1 MFLGGLANSLSL
13 TKAANIQ
20 FVYEKIDTCFS
31 LKDFLLSLNLVS
43 FQFSNFP
50 CGNCNARSWKLY
62 LVISVFWPWIVI
74 IPGCPN
80 ICMQRMNLSSER
92 TTEVTWVGDRVETY
106 SGKVTSAIQKP
117 SFEDQMVS
125 ILYNRVASIV
135 GPPPKLTSFWI
146 ISSNFLSNSP
156 FPPSP
161 AGRLQRLESPCPQQ
175 LHLLYTYYIKHHLL
189 TTSKLFLLFH
199 HLILVY
205 FWRNINIVVVCDTRA
220 ALRWVVTE
228 SICITTAFIYYWA
241 SLVTLSFCPT
251 KYTKV

>member
-1 MFLGGLANSLSL
+1 MFLGGLAISLSL
-13 TKAANIQ
+13 TKAANIE
-20 FVYEKIDTCFS
+20 FFNEKVDNYFS
-31 LKDFLLSLNLVS
+31 LKDLLWSFNLVS

-50 CGNCNARSWKLY
+50 GGHYCNAWSWKLY
-62 LVISVFWPWIVI
+62 FVISVFWPWIVI
-74 IPGCPN
+74 IPDCSN

-161 AGRLQRLESPCPQQ
+161 ADRLKQSKSPCSTIV
-175 LHLLYTYYIKHHLL
+175 LFSSYHIK
-189 TTSKLFLLFH
+189 
-199 HLILVY
+199 
-205 FWRNINIVVVCDTRA
+205 
-220 ALRWVVTE
+220 
-228 SICITTAFIYYWA
+228 
-241 SLVTLSFCPT
+241 
-251 KYTKV
+251 